1 MSFSILNSIAEK
13 LTFCKKCS
21 MVCCVKVGNTEDS
34 ISVDSHIRHSHN
46 ARHSNNSRFIH
57 RKLER
62 SQTLLSDVDELFNN
76 DQKYDILENPI
87 TAEFYEEEDLGK
99 FMTDIDGYCLYINE
113 KGAEHIGEIQSN
125 LHYGIFWLQN
135 LFNEDFK
142 KVSDIW
148 RNSLTNE
155 VALIYT
161 ERRIVDNHIR
171 YLIVEAYPVF
181 SGTRCKGLKGIILR
195 TTKPI
200 WKRFTQYLQRRV

>member
-1 MSFSILNSIAEK
+1 
-13 LTFCKKCS
+13 
-21 MVCCVKVGNTEDS
+21 V
-34 ISVDSHIRHSHN
+34 RHSD
-46 ARHSNNSRFIH
+46 NSDFPFRG
-57 RKLER
+57 LER
-62 SQTLLSDVDELFNN
+62 SNSLLANIDELFNYEQQYN
-76 DQKYDILENPI
+76 ILENPI
-87 TAEFYEEEDLGK
+87 TKDFYEEEDLGK

-113 KGAEHIGEIQSN
+113 KGAEHIGENQSN

-148 RNSLTNE
+148 NNSLANE

-181 SGTRCKGLKGIILR
+181 SGIRCKGLKGIILR

-200 WKRFTQYLQRRV
+200 WKRFTQYLQMQPLQVAQVS